1 MSPSPRGKR
10 PRTSSLAPSSFSEG
24 SSDAGT
30 PFRLATEDF
39 DTRVRRNNRARESGT
54 VARDAAQPVPSL
66 APLPPSTD
74 DGIRVVV
81 EVVDGWYVQDVDGDD
96 DDSVAKATFKK
107 TAIELVVDGLFQG
120 DGMAEAVSM
129 ISAELSESFQP

>member
-1 MSPSPRGKR
+1 
-10 PRTSSLAPSSFSEG
+10 
-24 SSDAGT
+24 
-30 PFRLATEDF
+30 
-39 DTRVRRNNRARESGT
+39 
-54 VARDAAQPVPSL
+54 
-66 APLPPSTD
+66 
-74 DGIRVVV
+74 
-81 EVVDGWYVQDVDGDD
+81 VVDGWYVQDVDGDD